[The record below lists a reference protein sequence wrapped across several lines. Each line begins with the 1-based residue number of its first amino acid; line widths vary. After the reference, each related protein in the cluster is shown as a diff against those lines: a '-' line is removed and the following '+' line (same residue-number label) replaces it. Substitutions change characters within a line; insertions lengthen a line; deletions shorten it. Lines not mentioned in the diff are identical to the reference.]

1 MKNHIDKDMRLLI
14 LMIVACFLGATMN
27 VVAVAD
33 EADQV
38 QETGTLEE
46 VIVSARKREESLLKV
61 PVVVNVLTKEEIDRW
76 ELNGLE
82 SLASNIPELFIGRA
96 SNGSGSQITLRG
108 IGSGRTTMGM
118 EQSTA
123 VVVDGVYY
131 GHGMFLNEAM
141 VDLSSIEVLKGP
153 QALFFGKNATAGVI
167 SFNTANPTDE
177 FEAQVRVGYETT
189 AEDLSGEGFI
199 SGPIT
204 STLLGRL
211 AVRVSNMS
219 GGYFDNK
226 AVDTPI
232 GFLDLATFEG
242 VVRNQEPNRGGM
254 PGTEAYVA
262 RGTLIWMPSERF
274 TGNFKVS
281 VSQRD
286 DESNAWNY
294 VLFECPSGFTQPNPA
309 VPCEREFNVHV
320 PNAPAGLGGNLPDM
334 KADGSSY
341 NEYNSFALTA
351 DLSWKLED
359 AEITSVTNY
368 NWHRNKWGLAQNV
381 ESPTSYI
388 AATQNTSLEAWSNET
403 RYQTYFDQP
412 FNFMVGFYYQ
422 DTKREHDQAGAFVP
436 LEISTLPPELQ
447 FTSYIKPSGSD
458 AETLSGFGQIT
469 WRVVPETELAAGVRY
484 IHETRDSFLVQSY
497 VMPAL
502 QGLFVQGS
510 PIIADQ
516 KFTDWTPEVTISYY
530 PTDELTFFAGY
541 KSAYKSGGFAVSSLI
556 VASAV
561 PSDITFEPETGD
573 GFEVGLKSIL
583 MDNQLRLNFNLYS
596 FKYKD
601 LQVDFFDSV
610 TFQFI
615 TTNAGSAKVEGA
627 EFELEYAPIGVPGL
641 LLNGYL
647 NYNNSRY
654 TEYIAPCYTGQSIS
668 AGCNTTFGS
677 GLGQDLGGHP
687 LAMAPDWVASA
698 GAVYQS
704 EFGTGLMWELGGN
717 FRYSDNF
724 IASSFGAPLSEQDS
738 YINLDLSLRIRG
750 QDSRWEGAI
759 IARNVT
765 DSFHI
770 SGETDQPNSG
780 GGTGTDNAIPA
791 DPVGLVDLP
800 RTILFQV
807 TYNF

>member
-1 MKNHIDKDMRLLI
+1 MVSAFSAGV
-14 LMIVACFLGATMN
+14 MISTTAIAQ
-27 VVAVAD
+27 
-33 EADQV
+33 EADQAE
-38 QETGTLEE
+38 QHSGLEE
-46 VIVSARKREESLLKV
+46 VIVTARKREESLQKV
-61 PVVVNVLTKEEIDRW
+61 PVVVNVLSEQEIDRW

-82 SLASNIPELFIGRA
+82 SLAANIPELFIGRA

-153 QALFFGKNATAGVI
+153 QALFYGKNATAGVI
-167 SFNTANPTDE
+167 SFNTANPTE
-177 FEAQVRVGYETT
+177 KFEAQARVGYETT
-189 AEDLSGEGFI
+189 AEDVSAEGFVSGRI
-199 SGPIT
+199 SP
-204 STLLGRL
+204 TLLGRL
-211 AVRVSNMS
+211 AVRVSDMS
-219 GGYFDNK
+219 GGYFDQR
-226 AVDTPI
+226 AIDTPI
-232 GFLDLATFEG
+232 GFLDLSTFEG
-242 VVRNQEPNRGGM
+242 VVRNQEPNKGGL
-254 PGTEAYVA
+254 PGTESFFT
-262 RGTLIWMPSERF
+262 RGTLIWSPSDTF
-274 TGNFKVS
+274 TANFKAS

-294 VLFECPSGFTQPNPA
+294 VVFECPSGFTQPNPNI
-309 VPCEREFNVHV
+309 PCEREFNVHV
-320 PNAPAGLGGNLPDM
+320 PNAPEGLGGTLPDM
-334 KADGSSY
+334 KEDGSSY
-341 NEYNSFALTA
+341 NEYESFAFTA
-351 DLSWKLED
+351 DLNWKLTD
-359 AEITSVTNY
+359 SEITSVTNY
-368 NWHRNKWGLAQNV
+368 NWHRNKWGLGQNV

-403 RYQTYFDQP
+403 RFQTYFDQP

-422 DTKREHDQAGAFVP
+422 DTKRDHAQAGEFAP
-436 LEISTLPPELQ
+436 LEISANPPETQ
-447 FTSYIKPSGSD
+447 FTSYIKPSNSD
-458 AETLSGFGQIT
+458 AETISGFGQLT
-469 WRVVPETELAAGVRY
+469 WRVNPETELSAGVRY

-502 QGLFVQGS
+502 QGLFLQDV
-510 PIIADQ
+510 PVTADQ
-516 KFTDWTPEVTISYY
+516 KFTDWTPEVTIAYY
-530 PTDELTFFAGY
+530 PTDELTLFAGY

-556 VASAV
+556 VAATV

-573 GFEVGLKSIL
+573 GFEAGLKSIL
-583 MDNQLRLNFNLYS
+583 ADGQVRLNFNLYS

-601 LQVDFFDSV
+601 LQVDFFDSQ

-627 EFELEYAPIGVPGL
+627 ELELEFAPSGAPGL

-647 NYNNSRY
+647 NYNKSRY
-654 TEYIAPCYTGQSIS
+654 TDYIAPCYSGQSIS
-668 AGCNTTFGS
+668 AGCNTTFGL
-677 GLGQDLGGHP
+677 GLGQDLSGSP
-687 LAMAPDWVASA
+687 LAMAPDFVASA
-698 GAVYQS
+698 GAVYQA
-704 EFGTGLMWELGGN
+704 EFGAGLMWELGGN
-717 FRYSDNF
+717 LRFSDNY
-724 IASSFGAPLSEQDS
+724 ISSSFGAPLSEQGS
-738 YINLDLSLRIRG
+738 YTNLDLSLRIRG
-750 QDSRWEGAI
+750 QDDRWEGAI

-770 SGETDQPNSG
+770 SGETDLPNSG
-780 GGTGTDNAIPA
+780 SGTGTDDAIPA

>member
-1 MKNHIDKDMRLLI
+1 MNCPTMVRRRIVI
-14 LMIVACFLGATMN
+14 LMVSAFSAGVMISTTAIAQ
-27 VVAVAD
+27 
-33 EADQV
+33 EADQAE
-38 QETGTLEE
+38 QHSGLEE
-46 VIVSARKREESLLKV
+46 VIVTARKREESLQKV
-61 PVVVNVLTKEEIDRW
+61 PVVVNVLSEQEIDRW

-82 SLASNIPELFIGRA
+82 SLAANIPELFIGRA

-153 QALFFGKNATAGVI
+153 QALFYGKNATAGVI
-167 SFNTANPTDE
+167 SFNTANPTE
-177 FEAQVRVGYETT
+177 KFEAQARVGYETT
-189 AEDLSGEGFI
+189 AEDVSAEGFVSGRI
-199 SGPIT
+199 SP
-204 STLLGRL
+204 TLLGRL
-211 AVRVSNMS
+211 AVRVSDMS
-219 GGYFDNK
+219 GGYFDQR
-226 AVDTPI
+226 AIDTPI
-232 GFLDLATFEG
+232 GFLDLSTFEG
-242 VVRNQEPNRGGM
+242 VVRNQEPNKGGL
-254 PGTEAYVA
+254 PGTESFFT
-262 RGTLIWMPSERF
+262 RGTLIWSPSDTF
-274 TGNFKVS
+274 TANFKAS

-294 VLFECPSGFTQPNPA
+294 VVFECPSGFTQPNPNI
-309 VPCEREFNVHV
+309 PCEREFNVHV
-320 PNAPAGLGGNLPDM
+320 PNAPEGLGGTLPDM
-334 KADGSSY
+334 KEDGSSY
-341 NEYNSFALTA
+341 NEYESFAFTA
-351 DLSWKLED
+351 DLNWKLTD
-359 AEITSVTNY
+359 SEITSVTNY
-368 NWHRNKWGLAQNV
+368 NWHRNKWGLGQNV

-403 RYQTYFDQP
+403 RFQTYFDQP

-422 DTKREHDQAGAFVP
+422 DTKRDHAQAGEFAP
-436 LEISTLPPELQ
+436 LEISANPPETQ
-447 FTSYIKPSGSD
+447 FTSYIKPSNSD
-458 AETLSGFGQIT
+458 AETISGFGQLT
-469 WRVVPETELAAGVRY
+469 WRVNPETELSAGVRY

-502 QGLFVQGS
+502 QGLFLQDV
-510 PIIADQ
+510 PVTADQ
-516 KFTDWTPEVTISYY
+516 KFTDWTPEVTIAYY
-530 PTDELTFFAGY
+530 PTDELTLFAGY

-556 VASAV
+556 VAATV

-573 GFEVGLKSIL
+573 GFEAGLKSIL
-583 MDNQLRLNFNLYS
+583 ADGQVRLNFNLYS

-601 LQVDFFDSV
+601 LQVDFFDSQ

-627 EFELEYAPIGVPGL
+627 ELELEFAPSGAPGL

-647 NYNNSRY
+647 NYNKSRY
-654 TEYIAPCYTGQSIS
+654 TDYIAPCYSGQSIS
-668 AGCNTTFGS
+668 AGCNTTFGL
-677 GLGQDLGGHP
+677 GLGQDLSGSP
-687 LAMAPDWVASA
+687 LAMAPDFVASA
-698 GAVYQS
+698 GAVYQA
-704 EFGTGLMWELGGN
+704 EFGAGLMWELGGN
-717 FRYSDNF
+717 LRFSDNY
-724 IASSFGAPLSEQDS
+724 ISSSFGAPLSEQGS
-738 YINLDLSLRIRG
+738 YTNLDLSLRIRG
-750 QDSRWEGAI
+750 QDDRWEGAI

-770 SGETDQPNSG
+770 SGETDLPNSG
-780 GGTGTDNAIPA
+780 SGTGTDDAIPA

>member
-1 MKNHIDKDMRLLI
+1 MTRLSGYLRAVI
-14 LMIVACFLGATMN
+14 LLLTTCSLGTMMCAT
-27 VVAVAD
+27 AVAA
-33 EADQV
+33 EADELQNAS
-38 QETGTLEE
+38 GLEE
-46 VIVSARKREESLLKV
+46 VMVTARKREESLQKV
-61 PVVVNVLTKEEIDRW
+61 PVVVNVLTKQEIDRW
-76 ELNGLE
+76 QLNGLE
-82 SLASNIPELFIGRA
+82 SLADYIPELFIGRA

-141 VDLSSIEVLKGP
+141 LDLSNIEVLKGP
-153 QALFFGKNATAGVI
+153 QALFYGKNATAGVI

-177 FEAQVRVGYETT
+177 FESQVRLGYETT
-189 AEDLSGEGFI
+189 SEDLSGEGFV

-204 STLLGRL
+204 PTLLGRL

-219 GGYFDNK
+219 DGYFDQK

-232 GFLDLATFEG
+232 GFLDLATFDG
-242 VVRNQEPNRGGM
+242 VVRNQEPNKGGL
-254 PGTEAYVA
+254 PGTQAYSA
-262 RGTLIWMPSERF
+262 RGTLVWAPSETF
-274 TGNFKVS
+274 TGTFKAS
-281 VSQRD
+281 VSERD

-294 VLFECPSGFTQPNPA
+294 VVFECPSGFTQPNPA

-320 PNAPAGLGGNLPDM
+320 PNAPQGVGGKLPDM
-334 KADGSSY
+334 KADGSAY

-351 DLSWKLED
+351 DLRWKLED

-368 NWHRNKWGLAQNV
+368 NWHRNKWGLGQNV

-388 AATQNTSLEAWSNET
+388 AATQNTSLSAWSNET
-403 RYQTYFDQP
+403 RYQTYFDKP
-412 FNFMVGFYYQ
+412 LNFMVGFYYQ
-422 DTKREHDQAGAFVP
+422 NTDREHDQAGAFAP
-436 LEISTLPPELQ
+436 LEISTNPPATQ

-458 AETLSGFGQIT
+458 AETLSAFGQVT
-469 WRVVPETELAAGVRY
+469 YRMTPDLELAAGVRY
-484 IHETRDSFLVQSY
+484 IEETRDSFLVQSY

-502 QGLFVQGS
+502 AGLFLQDV
-510 PIIADQ
+510 PVVADQ
-516 KFTDWTPEVTISYY
+516 KFTDWNPEVTISYY
-530 PTDELTFFAGY
+530 PTDDLMLFGGY

-556 VASAV
+556 VAATI

-573 GFEVGLKSIL
+573 GFEVGLKSTL
-583 MDNQLRLNFNLYS
+583 ADNRLRVNFNLYS

-601 LQVDFFDSV
+601 LQVDFFDSQS
-610 TFQFI
+610 FQFI
-615 TTNAGSAKVEGA
+615 TTNAGAAKVEGA
-627 EFELEYAPIGVPGL
+627 ELEVVFAPDGAPGL

-654 TEYIAPCYTGQSIS
+654 TDYIAPCYSGQSIS
-668 AGCNTTFGS
+668 AGCNTTFGL
-677 GLGQDLGGHP
+677 GFGQDLGGHP
-687 LAMAPDWVASA
+687 LAMAPDWVAAA
-698 GAVYQS
+698 GATYQAR
-704 EFGTGLMWELGGN
+704 TGSGLQWELGGN

-724 IASSFGAPLSEQDS
+724 ISSSFGAPLSEQDS
-738 YINLDLSLRIRG
+738 YINLDLSLRFRG
-750 QDSRWEGAI
+750 QDNRWEAAV

-770 SGETDQPNSG
+770 SGETDLPNSG
-780 GGTGTDNAIPA
+780 SGTGTADAVPA